1 MSFRPLPTC
10 LILLTLVFGITVI
23 DSVLLDAQHT
33 QIDFIEPTACQQA
46 ESYAL
51 PQAQIPSDNRWK
63 YYLCDTASDTASKTT
78 LTTIDTKTQQ
88 SIAAES
94 GETEFSFDT
103 ADIANRV
110 SCVSGMAKCHHAGN
124 LYPNDATD
132 AAITLSPNQFLIQI
146 EEANQPNNIS
156 KGLILLCLCLLVAG
170 IVFGQRHRDQMP
182 KPQYTMNDAPLAFVS
197 ALILSL
203 ALVYAAF
210 FFMPKSNGGLTP
222 LITFAASNAAM
233 FIGLF
238 GTALFFICLRNRKIT
253 TADAKMQTATADAK
267 MQTETA
273 ADDID
278 ATHVAHKHNGI
289 DSESPSSDTRDATET
304 HLFFTASPL
313 KWAAII
319 GFILAIIA
327 GVFAFC
333 INDIEMTMSDL
344 TNEFTTYRLSL
355 MHFAMMA
362 GISEELLYRG
372 VIQTSIGGR
381 KTTGVRAWAGILIA
395 ALLFASV
402 HIPQSTGHLFTLLPV
417 FLVGFTSG
425 YFRCKTQSIFP
436 SMTMHLTYNSALM
449 IPSLFFI

>member
-1 MSFRPLPTC
+1 MSFRPIHTC

-23 DSVLLDAQHT
+23 NSVMLDTQHT
-33 QIDFIEPTACQQA
+33 QIDFIEPTACQQTEA
-46 ESYAL
+46 HAL
-51 PQAQIPSDNRWK
+51 PQNQLQSDNRWK
-63 YYLCDTASDTASKTT
+63 YYLCDTASDKAPRTTVITT
-78 LTTIDTKTQQ
+78 LNTQTQ
-88 SIAAES
+88 PSIASES
-94 GETEFSFDT
+94 SETEFSFDT
-103 ADIANRV
+103 TDIADRV
-110 SCVSGMAKCHHAGN
+110 SCVSGMAKCRHAGN
-124 LYPNDATD
+124 LFPSDAQN
-132 AAITLSPNQFLIQI
+132 ASIALSPTQFLIQI
-146 EEANQPNNIS
+146 EEADQSYNLN
-156 KGLILLCLCLLVAG
+156 KGMILLCLCLLIVG

-182 KPQYTMNDAPLAFVS
+182 KPQYTMNDAPLAFIG
-197 ALILSL
+197 ALVLSL
-203 ALVYAAF
+203 SLVYAAF

-238 GTALFFICLRNRKIT
+238 GTALFFICLRKRK
-253 TADAKMQTATADAK
+253 KATVETKLAMA
-267 MQTETA
+267 TA
-273 ADDID
+273 ADDGD
-278 ATHVAHKHNGI
+278 TTSVALKHDDT
-289 DSESPSSDTRDATET
+289 DSAPPSSDTHDTTEA
-304 HLFFTASPL
+304 HLFFTKSPL

-327 GVFAFC
+327 AVFAVC
-333 INDIEMTMSDL
+333 VNDIEMAMSDL
-344 TNEFTTYRLSL
+344 ANEFTTYRLSL

-372 VIQTSIGGR
+372 VIQTAIGGR
-381 KTTGVRAWAGILIA
+381 KTKGLRAWTGILIA
-395 ALLFASV
+395 AILFASV